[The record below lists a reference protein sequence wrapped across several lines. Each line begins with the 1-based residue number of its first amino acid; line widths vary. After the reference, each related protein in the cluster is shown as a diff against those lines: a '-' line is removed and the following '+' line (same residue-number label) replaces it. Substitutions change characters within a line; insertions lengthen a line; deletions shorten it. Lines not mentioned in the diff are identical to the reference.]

1 LEQALLNWIGAM
13 LSIRSEVF
21 AVLGLGL
28 SLVVTMHVLLRKRE
42 VGGAIGWIGLAWLS
56 PLFGAG
62 LYALFGVNRVTRR
75 AHKLRIRP
83 TQNAGSTLSPDDVQT
98 PPPLPETLPLAFRP
112 LDHAGRRIT
121 HLPLR
126 PGNAVTTFR
135 NGDAAYPV
143 MLAAIA
149 AARTSVALSSY
160 IFRDDATGRAFC
172 DALAA
177 AQARGVV
184 VRVIIDGI
192 GGGYFRPGVTR
203 RLQRAGVPVGRF
215 MHSALPW
222 RMPFLN
228 MRSHKKLLIVDGR
241 TAFTGGLN
249 IADGNRVSQAPPHP
263 IRDTHFR
270 IVGPVV
276 DQLTAAFASDWI
288 FVSGE
293 DLAGEAWFPSLVPAG
308 TVPARVVTSGPD
320 ADLRK
325 IELVIL
331 QAVACATRS
340 IRLSTPY
347 FLPNEVLT
355 GALCLAASRGIRV
368 DVIIPKV
375 SDHRFVDWA
384 TRAHVEPLLR
394 SGVRIWLDAPP
405 FDHSKLLVVDGTW
418 CFVGSA
424 NWDMRSFRLNFEV
437 NVEFYDSTLAEE
449 LDAIMRA
456 KMELRLTYADLAA
469 RSLPVRLRDAG
480 VRLALPY
487 L

>member
-1 LEQALLNWIGAM
+1 MEQALLRWIGDM

-28 SLVVTMHVLLRKRE
+28 SVVVTMHVLLRKRE

-56 PLFGAG
+56 PMFGAG

-83 TQNAGSTLSPDDVQT
+83 TQAAGSAVSSDDDPT
-98 PPPLPETLPLAFRP
+98 PPPLPQAFGP
-112 LDHAGRRIT
+112 LDHAVRLIT
-121 HLPLR
+121 RLPLR
-126 PGNAVTTFR
+126 PGNSVTVLR

-143 MLAAIA
+143 MLAEIA
-149 AARTSVALSSY
+149 AARASVALSSY

-172 DALAA
+172 DALIEAHG
-177 AQARGVV
+177 RGIA

-192 GGGYFRPGVTR
+192 GGGYFPPGITR
-203 RLQRAGVPVGRF
+203 RLQRAGVPAGRF

-228 MRSHKKLLIVDGR
+228 MRTHKKLLILDGR

-270 IVGPVV
+270 LEGPVV
-276 DQLTAAFASDWI
+276 DQLAAAFASDWI
-288 FVSGE
+288 FVAGE
-293 DLAGEAWFPSLVPAG
+293 DLTGEAWFPRLAPAG
-308 TVPARVVTSGPD
+308 TIPARVVTSGPD

-347 FLPNEVLT
+347 FLPNEILT
-355 GALCLAASRGIRV
+355 SALCLAANRGIRV
-368 DVIIPKV
+368 DIVIPKV

-384 TRAHVEPLLR
+384 TRAHVDPLLR

-418 CFVGSA
+418 CFIGSA

-437 NVEFYDSTLAEE
+437 NVELYDPDLAEA

-456 KMELRLTYADLAA
+456 KMEVRLTREHLAA
-469 RSLPVRLRDAG
+469 RALPVRLRDAG